1 MVFVTSIVEQDVDK
15 LIDVDHIQQEL
26 SGIPGN
32 AALVFVCVNDD
43 WRKDDAWKKKGTK
56 YYRIVLPYEQ
66 VKAMPADKVR
76 ALMLRLT
83 NERLGLTEPKL
94 APALA

>member
-1 MVFVTSIVEQDVDK
+1 MIFTNRIVEQDVAK
-15 LIDVDHIQQEL
+15 LIDTDYIQEQL
-26 SGIPGN
+26 SGIPGDV
-32 AALVFVCVNDD
+32 ALIFVCVNDD
-43 WRKDDAWKKKGTK
+43 WRKDDTWKKKGTK

-83 NERLGLTEPKL
+83 NERLGLTERK
-94 APALA
+94 PALALA